1 MNNIT
6 DISLLTLT
14 TALAITTFIH
24 HVYGGIK
31 YYTPKVNRL
40 KIAGLIVI
48 TYGVTLALHTASQ
61 HTHWVSYV
69 YNGLILVWWVGGFG
83 IFEGGYNHLLKV
95 ALWAAR
101 VKPAK
106 LQKLFPPD
114 EYVLPNDIIFE
125 GSGIVTFVIGLFVA
139 AKLIWS

>member
-1 MNNIT
+1 MNNIS
-6 DISLLTLT
+6 DVSLLTLVT
-14 TALAITTFIH
+14 VLAATTFIH

-40 KIAGLIVI
+40 KIAGLIVV
-48 TYGVTLALHTASQ
+48 TYALTLGLHKLSQ
-61 HTHWVSYV
+61 HIHWASYL
-69 YNGLILVWWVGGFG
+69 YNGLILVWWAGGFG

-95 ALWAAR
+95 VLWAAR
-101 VKPAK
+101 MNVSK

-125 GSGIVTFVIGLFVA
+125 ASGILTFIISLFVI
-139 AKLIWS
+139 AKVV

>member
-1 MNNIT
+1 MNEIT
-6 DISLLTLT
+6 NTSLLTLT
-14 TALAITTFIH
+14 GILAGTTFVH

-48 TYGVTLALHTASQ
+48 MFGVTVALHIISQ
-61 HTHWVSYV
+61 HISWVSGIYK
-69 YNGLILVWWVGGFG
+69 GFILVWWVGGLG
-83 IFEGGYNHLLKV
+83 LFEGGYNHLVKV
-95 ALWAAR
+95 VLWALR
-101 VKPAK
+101 IPSAK

-125 GSGIVTFVIGLFVA
+125 ASGIITFFLGLLVIGKIF
-139 AKLIWS
+139 